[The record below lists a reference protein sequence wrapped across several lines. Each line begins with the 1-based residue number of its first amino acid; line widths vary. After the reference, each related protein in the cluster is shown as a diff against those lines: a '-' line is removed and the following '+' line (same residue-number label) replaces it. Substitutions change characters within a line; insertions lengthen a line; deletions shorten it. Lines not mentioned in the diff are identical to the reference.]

1 MARLAFIDLN
11 FILQRKESNFL
22 LNSFVLRITS
32 CYSKWSDKNAE
43 MVCSH
48 ILVALLAAHALILL
62 VSLVRSDLLAR
73 VDYLLSK
80 GALEGC
86 KLALR
91 SLLASLFDHILWKT
105 LKCLV
110 LIMVHVAFVD
120 HGEFFFVSSVT
131 S

>member
-1 MARLAFIDLN
+1 
-11 FILQRKESNFL
+11 
-22 LNSFVLRITS
+22 
-32 CYSKWSDKNAE
+32 

-73 VDYLLSK
+73 VDYLLSE
-80 GALEGC
+80 GALEWC

-91 SLLASLFDHILWKT
+91 RLLASLFDHVLWKT

-120 HGEFFFVSSVT
+120 HGELFLVSSVT

>member
-1 MARLAFIDLN
+1 
-11 FILQRKESNFL
+11 
-22 LNSFVLRITS
+22 
-32 CYSKWSDKNAE
+32 

-62 VSLVRSDLLAR
+62 VGLVRGDLLAR
-73 VDYLLSK
+73 VDYLLGE

-86 KLALR
+86 KLALS
-91 SLLASLFDHILWKT
+91 SLLTGLLDHVLWKT
-105 LKCLV
+105 LQSLV

-120 HGEFFFVSSVT
+120 HGELFLVGSVT